1 MTTPSINIGPSPRV
15 ERTRRKRELTL
26 ALGALVAVVL
36 LSWLELKYFG
46 VNSFLFLALF
56 NVNLILLLL
65 ILFLVL
71 RNGVKLILE
80 RRRKVL
86 GSQLRS
92 RLVLA
97 FISLTLLPTIPM
109 FLVTIKFVQ
118 TSVDYWFKSQVENS
132 MEQAL
137 QVGQTYYAGALQ
149 DLETKGGYLLTQFN
163 QRGLAWGGG
172 SMDRLLGEKRA
183 EYGLISLG
191 VLTGSLQERCW
202 HSDERWAEAWPSIKD
217 QIDFS
222 RMREDPQ
229 FWTTLWAGPGAD
241 DYLVGILPVDGGV
254 TGFLVMGSVIGK
266 DIVAK
271 LDQIVSGLDEYKK
284 LKTLKHPLKMVLY
297 LFLGVMTLLI
307 IFGAMWF
314 GFRLAKEIS
323 APVQALATGTQRIA
337 SGDLGVRLRD
347 ESVDELGLLVRSF
360 NSMAEDLEQGQE
372 RLKQVNIRLEKQ
384 NQELEERGQYMM
396 AVLNNVTAGVI
407 SLDSSGMISTVN
419 RAAEAMLGLDSKAL
433 VGKSPIALL
442 KSPYKEEVQTMLQ
455 QVQNNPGS
463 QWQRQLEL
471 SLRNRDLK
479 LLVNVVAL
487 KSMDG
492 TESGFVAV
500 FEDITELEKMQRMDA
515 WREVAR
521 RIAHEIKNPLTPIKL
536 SAQRLEQRY
545 AGQVGDTVFKECTQL
560 IVTQVE
566 HLQQMVQE
574 FSSFAKLPEI
584 VPREEDLVSL
594 LEEVVAMFRNS
605 HSTIHW
611 VLHIE
616 NEVPR
621 SSFDREAMRRA
632 LVNLL
637 TNAVEALDGGTG
649 GQVAVVARSI
659 QESGMIQVEIRDNG
673 PGLSPEERSR
683 MFEPYFSR
691 KMGGTGLGLTI
702 VKSIVTDHHGYVR
715 VRPNTPAGTVFVL
728 ELPAESGRRESRTRK
743 VL

>member
-1 MTTPSINIGPSPRV
+1 MTTPSIQVGPSPHV
-15 ERTRRKRELTL
+15 ERKRRKRELIL
-26 ALGALVAVVL
+26 ALGALFAIVL

-56 NVNLILLLL
+56 NLNLILLLL

-86 GSQLRS
+86 GAQLRS

-109 FLVTIKFVQ
+109 FFVSIKFVQ
-118 TSVDYWFKSQVENS
+118 TSVDYWFKSQVESS

-137 QVGQTYYAGALQ
+137 QVGQAYYAGALQ
-149 DLETKGGYLLTQFN
+149 DLENKGGYILGQVRDRRL
-163 QRGLAWGGG
+163 GWGGRG
-172 SMDRLLGEKRA
+172 MDVYLQEKRT
-183 EYGLISLG
+183 EYGLVSLG
-191 VLTGSLQERCW
+191 ALTGSLEEQCW
-202 HSDERWAEAWPSIKD
+202 HTDERWGVAWPNIKGKVD
-217 QIDFS
+217 WN
-222 RMREDPQ
+222 RLREDPA
-229 FWTTLWAGPGAD
+229 FWATLWAGPGKD
-241 DYLVGILPVDGGV
+241 DYLVGILPVDGGAS
-254 TGFLVMGSVIGK
+254 GYLVLGSVVGK
-266 DIVAK
+266 NIVSK

-284 LKTLKHPLKMVLY
+284 LKTLKYPLKMVLY

-323 APVQALATGTQRIA
+323 APVQALAVGTQRIA
-337 SGDLGVRLRD
+337 SGDLSVRLKD

-372 RLKQVNIRLEKQ
+372 RLKQANIQLEQQ
-384 NQELEERGQYMM
+384 NLELEERGQYMM

-407 SLDSSGMISTVN
+407 SLDNEGRISTVN
-419 RAAEAMLGLDSKAL
+419 RAAEAMLGLDSREL
-433 VGKSPIALL
+433 VGNSPVDLL
-442 KSPYKEEVQTMLQ
+442 ESPYREEVQTMMQ
-455 QVQNNPGS
+455 QFQSNPGS

-471 SLRNRDLK
+471 HLRNRDLK
-479 LLVNVVAL
+479 LLFNVVAL
-487 KSMDG
+487 KAGDG
-492 TESGFVAV
+492 TESGYVAV

-545 AGQVGDTVFKECTQL
+545 SGQIPDRVFKECTQL
-560 IVTQVE
+560 IITQVE

-574 FSSFAKLPEI
+574 FSSFAKLPEV
-584 VPREEDLVSL
+584 VPRENDLAPL

-605 HSTIHW
+605 HSTIRW
-611 VLHIE
+611 SLRFE
-616 NEVPR
+616 NPIPR
-621 SSFDREAMRRA
+621 SSFDSHAIRRA

-637 TNAVEALDGGTG
+637 TNAVEAIENQEGGR
-649 GQVAVVARSI
+649 VAVLARHI
-659 QESGMIQVEIRDNG
+659 PESGMIQIEVQDSG
-673 PGLSPEERSR
+673 PGLTLEERSR
-683 MFEPYFSR
+683 MFEPYFS
-691 KMGGTGLGLTI
+691 KKKGGTGLGLTI
-702 VKSIVTDHHGYVR
+702 VKSIVSDHHGYVR
-715 VRPNTPAGTVFVL
+715 VRPNSPRGSVL
-728 ELPAESGRRESRTRK
+728 VVELPAGGRG
-743 VL
+743 

>member
-1 MTTPSINIGPSPRV
+1 MTTPTIQVGPAPHV
-15 ERTRRKRELTL
+15 ERKRRKRELVM
-26 ALGALVAVVL
+26 ALGALAAIVM
-36 LSWLELKYFG
+36 LSWVELKYFG

-56 NVNLILLLL
+56 NLNLILLLL

-109 FLVTIKFVQ
+109 FFVSIKFVQ

-137 QVGQTYYAGALQ
+137 QVGQAYYAGALQ
-149 DLETKGGYLLTQFN
+149 DLESKGGYLLGQIGHRKLTPESRAMNVF
-163 QRGLAWGGG
+163 
-172 SMDRLLGEKRA
+172 LGEKRR
-183 EYGLISLG
+183 EYGLVCLGALTASLE
-191 VLTGSLQERCW
+191 ERSW
-202 HSDERWAEAWPSIKD
+202 HSDEHWAEAWPEIKGKVD
-217 QIDFS
+217 WE
-222 RMREDPQ
+222 RLREEPD
-229 FWTTLWAGPGAD
+229 FWTTLWAGSGRD
-241 DYLVGILPVDGGV
+241 GFLVGILPVDGGAS
-254 TGFLVMGSVIGK
+254 GYLVLGNVIGQN
-266 DIVAK
+266 IVSK
-271 LDQIVSGLDEYKK
+271 LDQIVRGLDEYKK
-284 LKTLKHPLKMVLY
+284 LQTLKYPLKMVLY

-323 APVQALATGTQRIA
+323 APVQALAIGTQRIA
-337 SGDLGVRLRD
+337 SGDLGVRLQD

-360 NSMAEDLEQGQE
+360 NCMAEDLEQGQE
-372 RLKQVNIRLEKQ
+372 RLKQANLRLEQQ
-384 NQELEERGQYMM
+384 NLELEERGQYMI

-407 SLDSSGMISTVN
+407 SLDNEGRISTVN
-419 RAAEAMLGLDSKAL
+419 RAAEAMLGLDSRAL
-433 VGKSPIALL
+433 VGNSPVALL
-442 KSPYKEEVQTMLQ
+442 ESPYREEVQTMMQ
-455 QVQNNPGS
+455 QVKSNPGS

-479 LLVNVVAL
+479 LLINVVAL
-487 KSMDG
+487 KSIDG
-492 TESGFVAV
+492 SESGYVAV

-545 AGQVGDTVFKECTQL
+545 SGQVPDKVFRECTQL
-560 IVTQVE
+560 IITQVE

-584 VPREEDLVSL
+584 VPRENDLAPL
-594 LEEVVAMFRNS
+594 LEEVVGMFRNS
-605 HSTIHW
+605 HSTIGW
-611 VLHIE
+611 TLYFDTAI
-616 NEVPR
+616 PCF
-621 SSFDREAMRRA
+621 SFDREAMRRA

-637 TNAVEALDGGTG
+637 TNAVEAFDGSEG
-649 GQVAVVARSI
+649 GQVSVVARHSR
-659 QESGMIQVEIRDNG
+659 ESGMVQVEIMDNG
-673 PGLSPEERSR
+673 PGLTPEERSR
-683 MFEPYFSR
+683 MFEPYFSK

-702 VKSIVTDHHGYVR
+702 VKSIINDHHGYVR
-715 VRPNTPAGTVFVL
+715 VRPNRTKGTVFII
-728 ELPAESGRRESRTRK
+728 ELPAGDRG
-743 VL
+743 